1 MLPPN
6 YKICHH
12 DRANS
17 RGGGV
22 AIVFDETLYIT
33 TLESSDS
40 LEYIS
45 CKTTINK
52 QQFILCCVYR
62 PPSSSNQVFLDE
74 WNNLLSNL
82 TVSPYEL
89 LICGDINLHLDNLSN
104 TYSGLFQQSLDACGM
119 VQHVNEPTHH
129 QCHTLDI
136 LVTRKVNSLIGNIS
150 VMDPMLCN
158 EDNVVIKDHYAI
170 LATLNVDKPM
180 SESKVII
187 HYTVRNLNNNE
198 LQ

>member
-12 DRANS
+12 DRTNR

-22 AIVFDETLYIT
+22 AIVFDETLDIT
-33 TLESSDS
+33 TLESSAISDS

-74 WNNLLSNL
+74 WNHLLSNL
-82 TVSPYEL
+82 TVSPCEL
-89 LICGDINLHLDNLSN
+89 LICGDINLR
-104 TYSGLFQQSLDACGM
+104 F
-119 VQHVNEPTHH
+119 
-129 QCHTLDI
+129 
-136 LVTRKVNSLIGNIS
+136 R
-150 VMDPMLCN
+150 
-158 EDNVVIKDHYAI
+158 
-170 LATLNVDKPM
+170 
-180 SESKVII
+180 
-187 HYTVRNLNNNE
+187 
-198 LQ
+198 